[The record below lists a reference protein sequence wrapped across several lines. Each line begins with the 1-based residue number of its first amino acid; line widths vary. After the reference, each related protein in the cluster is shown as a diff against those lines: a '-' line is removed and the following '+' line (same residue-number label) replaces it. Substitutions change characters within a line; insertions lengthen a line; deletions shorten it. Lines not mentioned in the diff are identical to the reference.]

1 MSELDPKSP
10 ESGADG
16 SVEAAMDGDPIDL
29 LVRRSMREL
38 DSATPAGYF
47 EALPQR
53 VEGAIDS
60 AIAAGFVGMDDDEAP
75 AGERARRTSSQGL
88 DFGPDLGGR
97 ERRARRT
104 STGELRKTNPP
115 LEGAGAEAESVENRE
130 LRQTAR
136 PRRATD
142 SRAYRRSLLQTQVGA
157 PEPWWQRRAV
167 VLSVA
172 GVAVAGLVAVAVVR
186 WTGNSASSSDQLGAS
201 SSRLPP
207 RPSPRPSDRVTAPSD
222 AAAPPTED
230 QVQLRRQLAK
240 VLPAARACFA
250 APPLDEVAL
259 AVTIDAGGAV
269 RALSVRGGNVAE
281 RERQCVIEA
290 VRDEV
295 EAASWISG
303 GARTIAVPL
312 FE

>member
-16 SVEAAMDGDPIDL
+16 GVEAAMDGDPIDL

-38 DSATPAGYF
+38 DGATPTGYF

-60 AIAAGFVGMDDDEAP
+60 AIAAGFVGMDDEEAP

-88 DFGPDLGGR
+88 DFGPDLGA
-97 ERRARRT
+97 RARRT

-115 LEGAGAEAESVENRE
+115 LESVAEAESVENRE

-172 GVAVAGLVAVAVVR
+172 GVAVAGLVAVAVGR

-222 AAAPPTED
+222 ATEPPTED

-250 APPLDEVAL
+250 TRPLEEVAL

-269 RALSVRGGNVAE
+269 RALSVRGSNVAE

-303 GARTIAVPL
+303 GARTVAVPL

>member
-10 ESGADG
+10 ESGAG
-16 SVEAAMDGDPIDL
+16 GGVEAATAGDPIDL

-38 DSATPAGYF
+38 DGATPAGYF

-104 STGELRKTNPP
+104 STGELPKTNPP
-115 LEGAGAEAESVENRE
+115 LEGAGAESAQNRE

-250 APPLDEVAL
+250 TRPLEEVAL

-269 RALSVRGGNVAE
+269 RALSVRGADVAE

-303 GARTIAVPL
+303 GARTVAVPL

>member
-10 ESGADG
+10 ESGVVG
-16 SVEAAMDGDPIDL
+16 GVEAAMDGDPLDL

-38 DSATPAGYF
+38 DGATPAGYF

-53 VEGAIDS
+53 VDGAIDS
-60 AIAAGFVGMDDDEAP
+60 AIAAGFVGMEDEEAP

-88 DFGPDLGGR
+88 DFGPDLGAR

-115 LEGAGAEAESVENRE
+115 LEGVGEAESVENRE

-186 WTGNSASSSDQLGAS
+186 WTGNSASSSEQLGAS

-207 RPSPRPSDRVTAPSD
+207 RPSARPSDRVTAPSD